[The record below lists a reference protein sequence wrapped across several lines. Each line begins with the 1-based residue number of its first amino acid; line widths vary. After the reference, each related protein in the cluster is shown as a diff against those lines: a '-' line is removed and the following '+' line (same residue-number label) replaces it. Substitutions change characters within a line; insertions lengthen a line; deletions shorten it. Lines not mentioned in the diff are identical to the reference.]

1 MERHLNIVIWGKV
14 QGVGFREGI
23 KKKATEFRI
32 RGYVKN
38 LPNGTV
44 FIEAEGEEEQLN
56 KLINWCHNGPS
67 KSEVTSVKYS
77 VAQTQNFEGFEIK
90 D

>member
-1 MERHLNIVIWGKV
+1 MERHFNIVVWGKV
-14 QGVGFREGI
+14 QGVGYREGI
-23 KKKATEFRI
+23 KKKAIDLGI

-56 KLINWCHNGPS
+56 QLINWCHNGPS

-77 VAQTQNFEGFEIK
+77 VAQTQNFEGFEVK

>member
-1 MERHLNIVIWGKV
+1 MERHFNIVVWGKV
-14 QGVGFREGI
+14 QGVGYREGI
-23 KKKATEFRI
+23 MKKAKELRI

-44 FIEAEGEEEQLN
+44 FIEAEGEEEMLN
-56 KLINWCHNGPS
+56 RLINWCHEGPS

-77 VAQTQNFEGFEIK
+77 VAQNQGFSGFEIK
-90 D
+90 E

>member
-1 MERHLNIVIWGKV
+1 MERHFNIVIWGKV

-56 KLINWCHNGPS
+56 KLINFVFKKL
-67 KSEVTSVKYS
+67 KSDFSCKTWYS
-77 VAQTQNFEGFEIK
+77 TE
-90 D
+90 